1 MDDAE
6 LITFPLETDMRILPS
21 LMALMLS
28 GALTVPA
35 LAAEMIEVVHPWAR
49 PTIPNRPGV
58 AYLGIHN
65 HAGHVEQLVSAHA
78 EGIEKIEL
86 HLAEQ
91 VDGVMKMAPVDI
103 IEIPAEGMVHLGP
116 GGYHLML
123 FGLDKPLKMGDEI
136 TLTLV
141 FETAGEIAVTV
152 PVTKKVGDADG
163 HGSHQHGSG
172 DHGQGSHNHGQNN

>member
-1 MDDAE
+1 
-6 LITFPLETDMRILPS
+6 MRILPA
-21 LMALMLS
+21 LIALMLS
-28 GALTVPA
+28 SALAVPA
-35 LAAEMIEVVHPWAR
+35 LAAEMVEVVHPWAR

-65 HAGHVEQLVSAHA
+65 HAGHAERLLSAHA

-91 VDGVMKMAPVDI
+91 VNGVMKMAPVDT
-103 IEIPAEGMVHLGP
+103 IEIPANGMVDLGP

-123 FGLDKPLKMGDEI
+123 FGLYKPLKISDEI

-141 FETAGEIAVTV
+141 FKTAGEIAVTV
-152 PVTKKVGDADG
+152 PVAKKADDAHG
-163 HGSHQHGSG
+163 HGSHQHETG